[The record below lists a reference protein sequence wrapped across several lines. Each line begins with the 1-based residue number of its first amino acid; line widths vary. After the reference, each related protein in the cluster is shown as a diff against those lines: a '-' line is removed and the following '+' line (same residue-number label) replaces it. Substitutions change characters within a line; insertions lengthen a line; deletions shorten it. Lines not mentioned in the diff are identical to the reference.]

1 MVEVECPSL
10 CNHLHI
16 TEQCVE
22 SFFQEKKKMTFHVTA
37 KWLRSEEEA
46 VQRSGSSWRNNY
58 VLCTMYS
65 YSTWRTGLKW
75 RDWCNICTLLD
86 NKKKKE
92 RLLACSMTAASLTT
106 THRVNFR
113 CTFLRHQFSPQKHS
127 PPLPEVTH
135 RLGDKE
141 SVCWRS
147 IPVDDVET
155 DSPMSKC
162 NLLASYVACLSV
174 HWPLWDLVLRY
185 WMTRHFV
192 ILDRK

>member
-1 MVEVECPSL
+1 M
-10 CNHLHI
+10 
-16 TEQCVE
+16 
-22 SFFQEKKKMTFHVTA
+22 
-37 KWLRSEEEA
+37 LRLNDF
-46 VQRSGSSWRNNY
+46 VQRKKLFKDLGAAGETIMCFA
-58 VLCTMYS
+58 LCTL
-65 YSTWRTGLKW
+65 TQPGEL
-75 RDWCNICTLLD
+75 DWNEETDAIYVHFWTI
-86 NKKKKE
+86 KKKKE